1 MGVKQN
7 VTFLHISTKVDGS
20 KAVLGSK
27 REIGD
32 SNLKPIGTSDN
43 SESYKYEN

>member
-1 MGVKQN
+1 MP
-7 VTFLHISTKVDGS
+7 TFLHISTKVDGS

-27 REIGD
+27 EIGD

-43 SESYKYEN
+43 SEL